1 MITFFADAVGF
12 RAWLEQN
19 HAGAGEL
26 VVGFHKKDAGLA
38 SIDWPQ
44 AVDEALCFGWI
55 DGVRKR
61 IDERSYQIRFT
72 PRRAGSIWSAVN
84 IARVEALAAEGR
96 MQPAGLTAFAR
107 RSEAKSVVYAYE
119 QAQDANLAKAE
130 EAEFRRHPQAWAFL
144 QAQAPSWRK
153 KVLWWVVSA
162 KQAATRERRLLQL
175 IAACG
180 EGRRL

>member
-1 MITFFADAVGF
+1 MATFFPDAAAF
-12 RAWLEQN
+12 RAWLARH
-19 HAGAGEL
+19 HADAGEL
-26 VVGFHKKDAGLA
+26 VVGFHRKDSGLA

-84 IARVEALAAEGR
+84 IARVEALVAEGR
-96 MQPAGLTAFAR
+96 MQPAGLAAFAL
-107 RSEAKSVVYAYE
+107 RSAAKSVVYAYE
-119 QAQDANLAKAE
+119 QAQDASLTKAE
-130 EAEFRRHPQAWAFL
+130 EAVFRRNPQAWAFL

-162 KQAATRERRLLQL
+162 KQAATRARRLAQL
-175 IAACG
+175 VAACS